1 MPIEIREL
9 LIKVKI
15 EDSKRKEPDYE
26 EMAQLR
32 QSILKE
38 CRNEIKRQLNK
49 TKER

>member
-15 EDSKRKEPDYE
+15 EDSQRKESDQE
-26 EMAQLR
+26 EFDRLR
-32 QSILKE
+32 QSILRE
-38 CRNEIKRQLNK
+38 CRNEIKRQLNR